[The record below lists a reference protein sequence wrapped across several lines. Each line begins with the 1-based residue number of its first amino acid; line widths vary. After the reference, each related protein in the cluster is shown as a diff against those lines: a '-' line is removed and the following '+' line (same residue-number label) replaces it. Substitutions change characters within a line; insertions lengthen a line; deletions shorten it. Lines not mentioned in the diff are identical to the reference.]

1 MVSMWSSDAPVAA
14 RPQLARMASVER
26 VSSSSCSSG
35 SRSSLTDR
43 CSAEREQRER
53 LLKAD
58 FAWESAAAECAR
70 LAAEEEKAEAADY
83 EDYEEYDPDQAGNIQ
98 SAHPDGSI
106 VVRLR
111 KDNALLELLAL
122 GVGRGAGDS
131 PPYLHTHT
139 CEYKSSDTAH
149 LDLSPSEPWSWL
161 QREPSFQ
168 CDAMVK
174 RRKQSSYAAALCELI
189 PPATLRFGCA
199 GTNMCFDLSS
209 IQKFERNGGRM
220 RFRARFCNAV
230 TGSPPLKPSD
240 CLPVWCKADVQA
252 AAKLEAAIR
261 AAIRA
266 ARAGA
271 GAEPPGPK
279 AGAATEPKPKP
290 TKEQQWRPLT
300 QADVQRWYK

>member
-1 MVSMWSSDAPVAA
+1 MARGAMVSMWSSDAPVAA

-58 FAWESAAAECAR
+58 FAWESAAAERAR
-70 LAAEEEKAEAADY
+70 LAAEEEKAEAVDY
-83 EDYEEYDPDQAGNIQ
+83 EDYEEFDPDQAGNIQ
-98 SAHPDGSI
+98 SVHPDGSI

-122 GVGRGAGDS
+122 GAGRGAGDS

-149 LDLSPSEPWSWL
+149 LDLSPSEPWCWL

-174 RRKQSSYAAALCELI
+174 RRKQSKYAAALCELI
-189 PPATLRFGCA
+189 PPATLRFGCG
-199 GTNMCFDLSS
+199 GTNMYFDLSS
-209 IQKFERNGGRM
+209 IQKFERSGGRM

-230 TGSPPLKPSD
+230 TGSPLESSD
-240 CLPVWCKADVQA
+240 FLPVWCKADVQA
-252 AAKLEAAIR
+252 AAKLEAAIW
-261 AAIRA
+261 A

-271 GAEPPGPK
+271 GAEPRPE

-290 TKEQQWRPLT
+290 SKQQQWRPLT

>member
-1 MVSMWSSDAPVAA
+1 MARGAMVSMWSSDAPVAA

-58 FAWESAAAECAR
+58 FAWESAAAERAR
-70 LAAEEEKAEAADY
+70 LAAEEEKAEAVDY
-83 EDYEEYDPDQAGNIQ
+83 EDYEEFDPDQAGNIQ

-122 GVGRGAGDS
+122 GAGRGAGDS

-149 LDLSPSEPWSWL
+149 LDLSPSEPWCWL

-174 RRKQSSYAAALCELI
+174 RRKQSKYAAALCELI

-199 GTNMCFDLSS
+199 GTNMYFDLSS
-209 IQKFERNGGRM
+209 IQKFERSGGRM

-230 TGSPPLKPSD
+230 TGSPLESSD
-240 CLPVWCKADVQA
+240 FLPVWCKADVQA
-252 AAKLEAAIR
+252 AAKLEAAIW
-261 AAIRA
+261 A

-271 GAEPPGPK
+271 GAEPRPE

-290 TKEQQWRPLT
+290 SKQQQWRPLT

>member
-58 FAWESAAAECAR
+58 FAWESAAAERAR
-70 LAAEEEKAEAADY
+70 LASEEEKAEAVDY
-83 EDYEEYDPDQAGNIQ
+83 EDYEEFDPDQAGNIQ
-98 SAHPDGSI
+98 SAHPDGLI

-149 LDLSPSEPWSWL
+149 LDLSPSEPWCWL

-174 RRKQSSYAAALCELI
+174 RRKPSKYAAALCELI

-199 GTNMCFDLSS
+199 GTNMYFDLSS

-230 TGSPPLKPSD
+230 TGLPLKPSD

-252 AAKLEAAIR
+252 AAKLE